1 MTDAE
6 SGPADA
12 QASAAGIFAAELK
25 AQRGRLGWTQ
35 VQLGERIGYSGSFIS
50 DVERGARWASLDF
63 AQRCDNEMGMPGT
76 LERMH
81 ELTRREAYPSWFSPV
96 IPVEAA
102 AVRIH
107 GWALGAV
114 PGLLQ
119 TEGYARSVIQA
130 RRPEADEAAIERTV
144 AARMERQAILAR
156 DNRPL
161 LWYVLHEGSLR
172 HVVGDREI
180 MAGQLDKLIKS
191 ATMPG
196 VVLQVLPFTAH
207 DHAGV
212 EGPIVLYES
221 HSGPTVAYTE
231 CYGGGR
237 LVEASDEVADL
248 MTVVGM
254 LRAAALPPRDSLA
267 FMTEIRRDLDDR

>member
-6 SGPADA
+6 SGLPDA

-25 AQRGRLGWTQ
+25 AQRGQLGWTQ

-63 AQRCDNEMGMPGT
+63 AQRCDNEMGLPGT

-96 IPVEAA
+96 IPFEAA

-130 RRPEADEAAIERTV
+130 RRLRPMRPRLS
-144 AARMERQAILAR
+144 ARSRRAWSGRRSSRGTTGPCCGTCCTRAR
-156 DNRPL
+156 C
-161 LWYVLHEGSLR
+161 V
-172 HVVGDREI
+172 
-180 MAGQLDKLIKS
+180 
-191 ATMPG
+191 T
-196 VVLQVLPFTAH
+196 
-207 DHAGV
+207 
-212 EGPIVLYES
+212 
-221 HSGPTVAYTE
+221 
-231 CYGGGR
+231 
-237 LVEASDEVADL
+237 
-248 MTVVGM
+248 
-254 LRAAALPPRDSLA
+254 
-267 FMTEIRRDLDDR
+267 